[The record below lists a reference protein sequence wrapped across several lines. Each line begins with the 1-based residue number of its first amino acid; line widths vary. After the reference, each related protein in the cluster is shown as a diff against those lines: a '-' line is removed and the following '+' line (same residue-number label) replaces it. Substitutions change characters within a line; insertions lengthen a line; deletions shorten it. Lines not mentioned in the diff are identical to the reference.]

1 MATIKLYLDK
11 RENTGE
17 GTLKIMVSHRSSS
30 TTHSLGLKIP
40 VKCWDSRA
48 QRVVRHPLAAEM
60 NIRLSAILNRWEL
73 ALLQLRES
81 GAGRIP
87 TVKELKRRLL
97 EIVEP
102 EAAAS
107 PKFLPFYMKF
117 ADSREAPGTRRV
129 YRDTVRRME
138 AYDPDISR
146 RSFEDITV
154 EWLKGFERF
163 LSETSKSANAR
174 AVHFRNIR
182 AAFNAAIDEEISAVY
197 PFRKF
202 KIKSQ
207 PTPKRSLTAEQLRT
221 LMEYPCEPYQEKYRD
236 MFMLMFYLC
245 GINAADL
252 FTAKPDAVVN
262 GRLEYVRAK
271 TGKPYSVKIE
281 PEAMEIMERYRGKA
295 FLLDMCDR
303 YKDYRDFLRRMDREL
318 KRIGECRR
326 SGLGGKKETAP
337 LFPKLSQYWCRHTW
351 ATIAAELDIPKET
364 IAAGLGHGASSVT
377 DVYIRFD
384 QRKVDNANRKI
395 IDYILCDKI
404 QGLNTHL
411 GTQPH
416 I

>member
-1 MATIKLYLDK
+1 MATIRLYLDT

-17 GTLKIMVSHRSSS
+17 GTLKIMISHRSSS

-40 VKCWDSRA
+40 GKCWDSRA
-48 QRVVRHPLAAEM
+48 QRVVKHPQAASL
-60 NIRLSAILNRWEL
+60 NARLNAILNRWEL

-87 TVKELKRRLL
+87 TVKELKNRLL

-102 EAAAS
+102 ESAAS
-107 PKFLPFYMKF
+107 PKFLPFYLSF
-117 ADSREAPGTRRV
+117 ADSREAPRTRQV

-138 AYDPDISR
+138 AYDPDIGR
-146 RSFEDITV
+146 RAFEDITV

-163 LSETSKSANAR
+163 LSETSRSANAR

-182 AAFNAAIDEEISAVY
+182 AAFNAAIDEEATAFY

-202 KIKSQ
+202 RIKSQ
-207 PTPKRSLTAEQLRT
+207 PTQKRSLTAEQLRT
-221 LMEYPCEPYQEKYRD
+221 LMRYPCEPYQEKYRD
-236 MFMLMFYLC
+236 VFVLMFYLC

-271 TGKPYSVKIE
+271 TGKPYSIKIE
-281 PEAMEIMERYRGKA
+281 PEAREIMERYRGKA
-295 FLLDMCDR
+295 FLLDVCDR
-303 YKDYRDFLRRMDREL
+303 YKDYRDFLRRMDGEL
-318 KRIGECRR
+318 KKIGECRR
-326 SGLGGKKETAP
+326 SGLGGKKEITP

-377 DVYIRFD
+377 DIYISFD
-384 QRKVDNANRKI
+384 RRKVDEANRRI
-395 IDYILCDKI
+395 IDFVLKR
-404 QGLNTHL
+404 
-411 GTQPH
+411 
-416 I
+416 

>member
-207 PTPKRSLTAEQLRT
+207 PTQKRSLTAEQLRT
-221 LMEYPCEPYQEKYRD
+221 LMEYPCETYQEKYRD

-252 FTAKPDAVVN
+252 FTARPDAVVD
-262 GRLEYVRAK
+262 GRLEYIRAK
-271 TGKPYSVKIE
+271 TGKPYSIKIE
-281 PEAMEIMERYRGKA
+281 PEAREIMEKYKGKA
-295 FLLDMCDR
+295 FLLDVCDR
-303 YKDYRDFLRRMDREL
+303 YKNYGDFLRRMDREL

-326 SGLGGKKETAP
+326 SGLGGKKEITP

-351 ATIAAELDIPKET
+351 ATIAADLDIPKET
-364 IAAGLGHGASSVT
+364 IAAALGHSGNTVT
-377 DVYIRFD
+377 DIYIRFD
-384 QRKVDNANRKI
+384 RRKVDDANRKI
-395 IDYILCDKI
+395 IDYILCGKTR
-404 QGLNTHL
+404 GCVPPR
-411 GTQPH
+411 GTQKAC
-416 I
+416 